1 MNLEKTFR
9 FNELFDLYEPLLTEK
24 QREVFQLYYHDD
36 LSYQEIA
43 EHLEI
48 SRAGV
53 YDNLSRTLK
62 LIEEYEEKLG
72 LLGLVNDLRGLNVDA
87 VNAILENYSRR
98 KL

>member
-9 FNELFDLYEPLLTEK
+9 YHELFDLYESLLTEK
-24 QREVFQLYYHDD
+24 QKEVFQLYYHDD

-72 LLGLVNDLRGLNVDA
+72 LLSLVSSLQALNVDV
-87 VNAILENYSRR
+87 VNEILEGYSRR

>member
-1 MNLEKTFR
+1 MNIEKTIR
-9 FNELFDLYEPLLTEK
+9 YNELYDLYERLLTEK

-43 EHLEI
+43 EQLEI

-72 LLGLVNDLRGLNVDA
+72 LMGLVRDLQSLNIDDVND
-87 VNAILENYSRR
+87 ILDTYSRR

>member
-1 MNLEKTFR
+1 MNIENTFR
-9 FNELFDLYEPLLTEK
+9 YNELFDLYESLLTEK
-24 QREVFQLYYHDD
+24 QREVFRFYYHDD

-62 LIEEYEEKLG
+62 LLEEYELKLG
-72 LLGLVNDLRGLNVDA
+72 LMGLVRDLQSLKIDT
-87 VNAILENYSRR
+87 VNEILDTYSRR